1 MTNPRWRPL
10 RSVDRKRLTGAR
22 LNAHY
27 GAQWLARAARAYIP
41 PRPDDSHTNFGWDDR
56 FDGFTSRPLPDASRL
71 GLRIGDLTLAI
82 LPPTRGPPRLAPH
95 PTAQPHIPT
104 WPGPPPPPQK

>member
-56 FDGFTSRPLPDASRL
+56 FDGFTSHPLPDASPL
-71 GLRIGDLTLAI
+71 GLRIGALAPAP
-82 LPPTRGPPRLAPH
+82 LPPAGGSTQLALRRTAAADTRRRP
-95 PTAQPHIPT
+95 
-104 WPGPPPPPQK
+104 